1 MKNGGSYMRYKIL
14 VMLAAAILTLC
25 MAKWVFADESADSAG
40 LLEELSGIYG
50 EMFNSSVELFEDL
63 PVEIDAAAMLGELN
77 SGRLSL
83 SPTEVANGFIKLLWG
98 EVYACAKLMAAV
110 IGLSVL
116 TAYLSGLKTEGG
128 SAIADCAF
136 FGCYI
141 VISGIAVT
149 AFCTTADS
157 AATAVEGAAGFMRIA
172 VPMLIAVLVTSGA
185 SMSAAVL
192 EPTVLGAAEC
202 AVWLIETVF
211 IPGTMIS
218 AALGIVNGMSDRFK
232 TDRMIKLLNSGIKW
246 GMTIMLTVFV
256 SLAGLKSIASAGVD
270 GLTLK
275 LGRFAASNLIP
286 MVGGLLAESL
296 ETVMNCG
303 AVIKNSV
310 GVLGIIFVVLIVL
323 KPMLKLGAL
332 LIVFRVTAALAEPI
346 AEPRLMGCISRL
358 GDSIGVLLGM
368 VAVVAVMF
376 IITIAIIINAGGSAV
391 MLGR

>member
-1 MKNGGSYMRYKIL
+1 MRYKIL
-14 VMLAAAILTLC
+14 VMFAAVLLILC
-25 MAKWVFADESADSAG
+25 VPKGVFADESADSPG
-40 LLEELSGIYG
+40 LLEDFSELYG
-50 EMFNSSVELFEDL
+50 EMFDSYVELFEDL

-77 SGRLSL
+77 SGRLNL
-83 SPTEVANGFIKLLWG
+83 SPTEVAEEFIKLLLS
-98 EVYACAKLMAAV
+98 EVYNCAKLMVAV

-116 TAYLSGLKTEGG
+116 AAYLSGLKPEGG

-141 VISGIAVT
+141 VISGIAAT

-157 AATAVEGAAGFMRIA
+157 AAEAVTAAAGFMRTA
-172 VPMLIAVLVTSGA
+172 VPMLIAVLATSGA
-185 SMSAAVL
+185 SVSAAVL
-192 EPTVLGAAEC
+192 EPAVLGATET

-211 IPGTMIS
+211 IPGAMIS
-218 AALGIVNGMSDRFK
+218 AALGIVNGMSERFK
-232 TDRMIKLLNSGIKW
+232 ADRMIKLLNSGIKW

-275 LGRFAASNLIP
+275 LGRFATSNLIP
-286 MVGGLLAESL
+286 MVGGLLAESF

-332 LIVFRVTAALAEPI
+332 MIVFRVTAALAEPI

-376 IITIAIIINAGGSAV
+376 IITIAIIINAGGNAV
-391 MLGR
+391 VFGG